1 MSNLKL
7 KTKIIALC
15 LGVTALG
22 TSIGIVGYVTL
33 NSVTKDYHQ
42 VTNVDLPVVRAL
54 ADLRAH
60 LRELRIHLRSIA
72 FVDVTPSEAKEY
84 VKLALPEI
92 DFVENQLK
100 AITDIDHSAKDR
112 KSYQDLILAWNDF
125 KIFGQDLIALANDP
139 TANQKEIVR
148 MVKEV
153 CPTKAKAV
161 LDILLVETDVAMKAA
176 DASVAA
182 AGSAETKGN
191 TLILLIAFA
200 SIFASISLGWL
211 FSKKISD
218 TLTDVAHRLTSSGE
232 QIIQAIGSLGSSS
245 RELSEAST
253 ESAAS
258 LEQTVASLEE
268 LTSMVKR
275 NSEYAQEAAS
285 ISIASRNSAENG
297 EVEMKKL
304 IQSMSLISDSSK
316 KIEEII
322 NVIDDIAFQTNL
334 LALNASVEAARAG
347 EQGRGFAVVAD
358 AVRSLA
364 QRSANAA
371 KDISELIKDSVNK
384 IEEGAKFADHSGEVL
399 NEIVSSVK
407 KVSDL
412 NAEIAAASKEQSIG
426 IHQISTAMNQLDTAT
441 QSNSASAEQ
450 IVTIIDDFN
459 ELAKTS
465 QELTSQLKTVIYGA
479 SLSQASPAATTG
491 DKNNKTSAKPK
502 ASAASSAASQ
512 EPLPKN
518 VHKLP
523 LKKKVAKST
532 PAGSADAKSLI
543 PFDEDD
549 GRGVGTAEGF

>member
-1 MSNLKL
+1 MRNLKL

-112 KSYQDLILAWNDF
+112 KSYQDLILAWNEF
-125 KIFGQDLIALANDP
+125 KTFGQDLMTLANDP

-161 LDILLVETDVAMKAA
+161 LDILLLETELAMKAS

-182 AGSAETKGN
+182 ANSTETKGN
-191 TLILLIAFA
+191 TLILLIALA

-465 QELTSQLKTVIYGA
+465 QELTSKLKTVVYGA

-502 ASAASSAASQ
+502 ASAAFK
-512 EPLPKN
+512 ETLPKN

-532 PAGSADAKSLI
+532 PAASSDAKSLI